1 MLGRFLAEPDRAAAR
16 EEPATIVRFD
26 EASRAH
32 TVRWRGTE
40 VGPIWSANGLRHAP
54 GASVRVLV
62 KGGLLL
68 VVIP

>member
-16 EEPATIVRFD
+16 EEPATVVLFN
-26 EASRAH
+26 EADRSH

-40 VGPIWSANGLRHAP
+40 VGPVWSVNGLRHPP
-54 GASVRVLV
+54 GAAVRVLV
-62 KGGLLL
+62 KDGLLI